1 MGRFYT
7 SGPYRGSVVMAVD
20 RQTNVIP
27 KERDVSKEFF
37 DVERRLRHALARLH
51 RAAAQFPPGVERP
64 ARAPHH

>member
-1 MGRFYT
+1 
-7 SGPYRGSVVMAVD
+7 MAVD

-51 RAAAQFPPGVERP
+51 RAAAHFPPGVERP